1 MKPLYRSPWWIPL
14 PIVLIVGYYSYRWL
28 TDETSPSITRAIVVL
43 AFGVLL
49 IYRVANRRI
58 EANREELKVANL
70 IRTWR
75 IPWSEVLAVGPE
87 TGEFKRGYVDF
98 RGKKGSNNRI
108 ILSALPAF
116 GSDRDE
122 VLGAIDE
129 MRRRPGARPQ

>member
-1 MKPLYRSPWWIPL
+1 MQTLYRSPWWIPV
-14 PIVLIVGYYSYRWL
+14 PIALVVAYYTYRWL
-28 TDETSPSITRAIVVL
+28 TDETSPSTTRAIVVL
-43 AFGVLL
+43 VFGALL

-58 EANREELKVANL
+58 EADREELKVANL

-75 IPWSEVLAVGPE
+75 IPWGKVLAVGPE
-87 TGEFKRGYVDF
+87 TADFKRGYVDF
-98 RGKKGSNNRI
+98 RGKKGSNNRV

-122 VLGAIDE
+122 VLGSIDE